1 MNVWGQLR
9 QAFVASCLVCLCC
22 SHSAAQQ
29 PVDPHAP
36 PFHLELSVNRLL
48 IPVVVRDSQGRAL
61 SDLKKED
68 FEVFDDGKLRAISG
82 FTVELR
88 GASEAKPEASPDSV
102 SPQSPVPPLKVTP
115 DEVILPA
122 RITVFL
128 FDDMHL
134 SAEDLAHARLA
145 AVNVLAAALTGTD
158 MAAVVSISGR
168 VNTGLTRDRAKLQD
182 ALGKVRPLEL
192 YRSDAMECPSIDY
205 YQADLIENKHDPV
218 AVQDANRKFANCNP
232 AVGRPQDVGG
242 GANLPTAENLVESAA
257 SRALTRGRQDVQ
269 STYASIAQFVR
280 RMALLPGQRTLILV
294 SSGFLNIERDSLNAE
309 SRVIDLAAQSNVTIS
324 ALDARGLY
332 TTKMTASQRSPALG
346 GRSLQ
351 VNSDYHRSAM
361 TLAENSM
368 AELADGT
375 GGTYFHNSNDLNA
388 GLKELTEMPA
398 CVYLLELSLDGVKQ
412 NGAYHRLS
420 VRVDRKGAQL
430 EVRRGYFM
438 PKPDKVHRK
447 QQPGG

>member
-1 MNVWGQLR
+1 MNVSERLR
-9 QAFVASCLVCLCC
+9 QALVASCLVYLSC

-29 PVDPHAP
+29 SVDPHAP

-68 FEVFDDGKLRAISG
+68 FEVFDEGKLRAISG
-82 FTVELR
+82 FTVERR
-88 GASEAKPEASPDSV
+88 GASEAKPEASTDSA
-102 SPQSPVPPLKVTP
+102 SPQSPVPVPPLKVTP

-242 GANLPTAENLVESAA
+242 GANQPTAENLVEAAA
-257 SRALTRGRQDVQ
+257 SR
-269 STYASIAQFVR
+269 
-280 RMALLPGQRTLILV
+280 
-294 SSGFLNIERDSLNAE
+294 
-309 SRVIDLAAQSNVTIS
+309 
-324 ALDARGLY
+324 
-332 TTKMTASQRSPALG
+332 
-346 GRSLQ
+346 
-351 VNSDYHRSAM
+351 
-361 TLAENSM
+361 
-368 AELADGT
+368 
-375 GGTYFHNSNDLNA
+375 
-388 GLKELTEMPA
+388 
-398 CVYLLELSLDGVKQ
+398 
-412 NGAYHRLS
+412 
-420 VRVDRKGAQL
+420 
-430 EVRRGYFM
+430 
-438 PKPDKVHRK
+438 
-447 QQPGG
+447 